1 MVDNESM
8 NIGSISSFEGLAG
21 MATNLRAGDVG
32 MQISAAVLKQALDT
46 QKQQAQ
52 ALVDMIQSSAPPS
65 PDGAGRILDI
75 RV

>member
-1 MVDNESM
+1 M

-21 MATNLRAGDVG
+21 MAANLRAGDVG

-52 ALVDMIQSSAPPS
+52 ALVQMIQSGSPPS
-65 PDGAGRILDI
+65 PDGTGRILDV
-75 RV
+75 RA